1 MRLLIFLLFLAA
13 IVLGVVGLQRGW
25 FSISSD
31 SQGSKSKVSVT
42 IDKEKWQSD
51 RDEFLRQAKEKLAG
65 LDEKLKELRSRSAQL
80 GVDMREK
87 TEREIDDLQ
96 QKRGAVQ
103 EELKDAGKTAQDR
116 WEALTQRLSRSLESL
131 EEGYNKARSRFNEK

>member
-1 MRLLIFLLFLAA
+1 MRLLIFLLFGRDCPP
-13 IVLGVVGLQRGW
+13 GVVGLQRGW

-42 IDKEKWQSD
+42 IDKEEKWQSD

-80 GVDMREK
+80 GVGMPQK
-87 TEREIDDLQ
+87 TEREIDDFAA
-96 QKRGAVQ
+96 KANGAVQ

-116 WEALTQRLSRSLESL
+116 
-131 EEGYNKARSRFNEK
+131 